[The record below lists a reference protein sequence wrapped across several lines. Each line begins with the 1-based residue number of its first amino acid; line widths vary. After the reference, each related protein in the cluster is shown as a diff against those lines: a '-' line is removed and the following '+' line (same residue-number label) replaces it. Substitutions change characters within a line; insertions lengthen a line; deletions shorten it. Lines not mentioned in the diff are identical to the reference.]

1 MILIYPEFK
10 LLKNYDKFVRREI
23 DSTKELTYLF
33 CSDVEN
39 CLFKNE
45 LFQYRIDIFE
55 KLIVKDYKN
64 V

>member
-10 LLKNYDKFVRREI
+10 LLKNSDKFVRREL

-33 CSDVEN
+33 CYDIGN
-39 CLFKNE
+39 CLFKND
-45 LFQYRIDIFE
+45 QFE
-55 KLIVKDYKN
+55 NIRMLANEFLKDYKN

>member
-10 LLKNYDKFVRREI
+10 LLKHYDKFVRRDLGSIE
-23 DSTKELTYLF
+23 ELACLF
-33 CSDVEN
+33 CYDIEN
-39 CLFKNE
+39 CLFKNS
-45 LFQYRIDIFE
+45 LFQYRVDIFE